1 LTWAEDTNYYAIEE
15 PTSLNTLELLPEL
28 MKMGVRAIKI
38 EGRQRSPAYAAQV
51 TKVWREAIDNCLASP
66 LALRPQDRLDGQPRP
81 SGRGPA
87 AHLGRLPPAM
97 EIRTMSSLKL
107 SLGALQYYWPRQTIF
122 DFYEA
127 IAASPVDIVYLGE
140 TVCSRRHELR
150 LSDWIDMADLM
161 RDSGKEAVLSTQVL
175 LESGVEVSAMH
186 KVTANPDY
194 LIEANDMGAVQR
206 LAGQRSF
213 VGGLHLNIYNQPS
226 LTWLAS
232 LGATRWVAPLEMK
245 HQDLSALIEAG
256 PQNLQTEVF
265 AYGRMPLA
273 FSARCFTARQ
283 RNLPKDDCQFACMD
297 HPDGLMLKTRESQD
311 FLVLNGI
318 QTQSARVHNLIDEL
332 PRMQRMGVAVARI
345 SPQAQHTSEIV
356 ALFDAVRRR
365 RAGGRTTPAPN
376 SSPWCP
382 TRAAT
387 ATGTASPAWTWWRH
401 RRWRPPDTQ
410 AMRLK
415 KYK

>member
-1 LTWAEDTNYYAIEE
+1 MT
-15 PTSLNTLELLPEL
+15 
-28 MKMGVRAIKI
+28 M
-38 EGRQRSPAYAAQV
+38 PA
-51 TKVWREAIDNCLASP
+51 
-66 LALRPQDRLDGQPRP
+66 
-81 SGRGPA
+81 
-87 AHLGRLPPAM
+87 
-97 EIRTMSSLKL
+97 LKL

-150 LSDWIDMADLM
+150 LSDWIDIADLM

-186 KVTANPDY
+186 KVTSNRDY

-206 LAGQRSF
+206 LAGQRPF

-283 RNLPKDDCQFACMD
+283 RNLPKDDCQFSCMD

-345 SPQAQHTSEIV
+345 SPQAQHTGEIV
-356 ALFDAVRRR
+356 ALFDAVRRGTLAPHDA
-365 RAGGRTTPAPN
+365 RAQLQPLVPDQSCNGYWHGQPGLDLVETPAL
-376 SSPWCP
+376 
-382 TRAAT
+382 A
-387 ATGTASPAWTWWRH
+387 PA
-401 RRWRPPDTQ
+401 
-410 AMRLK
+410 
-415 KYK
+415 

>member
-1 LTWAEDTNYYAIEE
+1 MT
-15 PTSLNTLELLPEL
+15 
-28 MKMGVRAIKI
+28 M
-38 EGRQRSPAYAAQV
+38 PA
-51 TKVWREAIDNCLASP
+51 
-66 LALRPQDRLDGQPRP
+66 
-81 SGRGPA
+81 
-87 AHLGRLPPAM
+87 
-97 EIRTMSSLKL
+97 LKL

-150 LSDWIDMADLM
+150 LQDWIDIADLM

-186 KVTANPDY
+186 KVTSNPDY

-206 LAGQRSF
+206 LAGHRPF
-213 VGGLHLNIYNQPS
+213 VGGMHLNIYNQPS
-226 LTWLAS
+226 LSWLAS

-245 HQDLSALIEAG
+245 HQDLSALILTR
-256 PQNLQTEVF
+256 PQGLQTEVF

-283 RNLPKDDCQFACMD
+283 RNLPKDDCQFACLD
-297 HPDGLMLKTRESQD
+297 HPDGLMLKTRESED

-332 PRMQRMGVAVARI
+332 PRMERIGVAVARI
-345 SPQAQHTSEIV
+345 SPQAQHTNEIV
-356 ALFDAVRRR
+356 ALFDAVRRGTLAPHDAR
-365 RAGGRTTPAPN
+365 SELQPLVPDQSCNGYWHGQPGLDLVETKALAPA
-376 SSPWCP
+376 
-382 TRAAT
+382 
-387 ATGTASPAWTWWRH
+387 
-401 RRWRPPDTQ
+401 
-410 AMRLK
+410 
-415 KYK
+415 